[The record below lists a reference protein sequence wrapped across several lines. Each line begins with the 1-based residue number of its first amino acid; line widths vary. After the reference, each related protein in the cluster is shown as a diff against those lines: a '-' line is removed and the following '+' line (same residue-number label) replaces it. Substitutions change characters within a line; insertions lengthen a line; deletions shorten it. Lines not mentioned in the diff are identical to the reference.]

1 MIKGE
6 FIITASFVTCS
17 DSTITRFACM
27 VEVVWGRLCL
37 CCLYLYLWL
46 RPRNSL
52 VCVKNIVCR
61 TCVSTREG
69 KYSFRLISSKGEC
82 YSSTLLP
89 VSSVVLYPYLVCATP
104 IYGSTRALRMVK
116 DGCTCCC
123 LWLGSTC
130 KDSCVSRSVIFLL
143 LFILCNV
150 VIRTASSK
158 L

>member
-1 MIKGE
+1 
-6 FIITASFVTCS
+6 
-17 DSTITRFACM
+17 M
-27 VEVVWGRLCL
+27 VKVVWGRLCL

-52 VCVKNIVCR
+52 VCIKNIVCS
-61 TCVSTREG
+61 TCISTREG
-69 KYSFRLISSKGEC
+69 KLSLCLISSKGEC

-89 VSSVVLYPYLVCATP
+89 VSSIVLYPYLVRAAP
-104 IYGSTRALRMVK
+104 IYRSTRAFCVVK

-130 KDSCVSRSVIFLL
+130 KDSCASRSVIFLL

-150 VIRTASSK
+150 IIRTTDSK
-158 L
+158 Q